1 MLQIRTRRPRLTSQF
16 LMLGTALLLSGCGQG
31 DRPPIGTV
39 SGTVTMDGEPFS
51 GVIVSFMPESGRP
64 ATGISDDSGR
74 YSLEYVQGVK
84 GCKVGPAK
92 VVFFAPTG
100 GTMSHAIPPKY
111 QAESELSADVKSGSN
126 TFDFDLKSSPDG
138 GPAKSAAKAAPVM
151 AD

>member
-1 MLQIRTRRPRLTSQF
+1 MLQILSRGVRLTSQF
-16 LMLGTALLLSGCGQG
+16 LAIGVALLLSGCGQG

-64 ATGISDDSGR
+64 ASGISDDSGR

-84 GCKVGPAK
+84 GCKIGPAK

-100 GTMSHAIPPKY
+100 GTMSHAIPPQY
-111 QAESELSADVKSGSN
+111 QAESDLSADVQSGSN

-138 GPAKSAAKAAPVM
+138 GPAKPGAKAAPVM